1 MELALRVVRCMKQYW
16 VKFALIT
23 VALAAGLSLTASAQL
38 FGSSEQDK
46 AIIQKRAASLGPAH
60 MRMCAEGIA
69 KRYPLF
75 PAKVVSWSP
84 YLSVGDYRKVGGWKR
99 EGASFHYLFED
110 SLVIMGV
117 MFEGHDPVF
126 GTQFDRWYGAAR
138 CYFGRDGGAM
148 RLLAVCASGKQAG
161 LCRVPNPLVR
171 QR

>member
-1 MELALRVVRCMKQYW
+1 MKRYW

-23 VALAAGLSLTASAQL
+23 AALAAGLSSIASAQL
-38 FGSSEQDK
+38 FGPSEQDK
-46 AIIQKRAASLGPAH
+46 AIIQKRAASLSPAH

-99 EGASFHYLFED
+99 DDASFRYHFED

-117 MFEGHDPVF
+117 KFEGFDPVF

-161 LCRVPNPLVR
+161 LCRVPNPIVR